1 MGQEFLFPSSSSELE
16 LVSARGFFFF
26 GGDLAMI
33 AKGKEKFK
41 FKFAWV
47 TKPLA
52 IFFFLFFEEGNA
64 PNRKN
69 ISNELL

>member
-1 MGQEFLFPSSSSELE
+1 MGQEFLIPSSSSELE

-52 IFFFLFFEEGNA
+52 IFFFFFEEGNA